1 MERPTRPRRPKKKSA
16 RARAKQRRVVSPS
29 EAAAAASAPLE
40 VAAPVLDLAEPAAA
54 GARYSLREGHL
65 LLVDDVSSARMG
77 QVRQKGTKPELIV
90 RSLLSS
96 LGHRFRVGHRGL
108 SGSPDIVNASRR
120 WVVFVHGCFWH
131 RHGCKATT
139 TPSRNR
145 EFWEAKFQRNVER
158 DRRSI
163 AALEALGYTV
173 IVVWE
178 CETKRELEALRQKL
192 AALLGAP
199 RSGALERHLP

>member
-1 MERPTRPRRPKKKSA
+1 MA
-16 RARAKQRRVVSPS
+16 SPD
-29 EAAAAASAPLE
+29 AN
-40 VAAPVLDLAEPAAA
+40 LAEPAAV

-77 QVRQKGTKPELIV
+77 QVRQKGTKPELVV

-96 LGHRFRVGHRGL
+96 LGHRFRVGRRGL

-163 AALEALGYTV
+163 AALEALGYRV

-178 CETKRELEALRQKL
+178 CETKRELEPLRQKL
-192 AALLGAP
+192 AALLGTP
-199 RSGALERHLP
+199 KSSALEPRLP